1 MVWEKARAGGRERSG
16 VTSQRLAVLLFF
28 LGAGFSAIF
37 FLPKTTL
44 TQPVGIKLELPQF
57 VGKWYGV
64 DQKISERELQ
74 MLAADT
80 EFARK
85 VYTDAAGNVI
95 FVSIVLSGADLDN
108 SIHRPER
115 CLPAQGWTIAD
126 TRSLQL
132 ALEGGK
138 KLRVTRLHD
147 VRQVPL
153 RTGEMV
159 SIYNLNYYWFVGFHH
174 LTASHLERTMLDIQ
188 DRVFKGYN
196 QRWAYITVAADIT
209 KGLMPFGHTEAETD
223 TMLQDFIRQMF
234 PELSPAPNEPAVA
247 SESRRPAGLAAR

>member
-1 MVWEKARAGGRERSG
+1 MVWEKAGAGVGDRS
-16 VTSQRLAVLLFF
+16 TMTTKRLAILLLVLVGG
-28 LGAGFSAIF
+28 LGAIF
-37 FLPKTTL
+37 ILPRTTL
-44 TQPVGIKLELPQF
+44 TQPIGIKLELPQF

-85 VYTDAAGNVI
+85 VYTDAAGNTI
-95 FVSIVLSGADLDN
+95 YVSIVLSGADLDN

-126 TRSLQL
+126 SRSLQVPLDGGNKL
-132 ALEGGK
+132 A
-138 KLRVTRLHD
+138 VTRLHD
-147 VRQVPL
+147 VRQMPL

-174 LTASHLERTMLDIQ
+174 LTASHMERTMIDIR

-209 KGLMPFGHTEAETD
+209 KGFVPFGHTEAETD
-223 TMLQDFIRQMF
+223 TILQDFIRQMF
-234 PELSPAPNEPAVA
+234 PELVPAPNEPATA
-247 SESRRPAGLAAR
+247 SESQTPVEFASR

>member
-1 MVWEKARAGGRERSG
+1 MVWEKTGAGGRERSA
-16 VTSQRLAVLLFF
+16 VSSKRLAVLLLF

-37 FLPKTTL
+37 LLPKTTV

-74 MLAADT
+74 MLAGDT

-126 TRSLQL
+126 TRSLEVPL
-132 ALEGGK
+132 DGGK
-138 KLRVTRLHD
+138 KLQVTRLHD
-147 VRQVPL
+147 VRP
-153 RTGEMV
+153 
-159 SIYNLNYYWFVGFHH
+159 
-174 LTASHLERTMLDIQ
+174 
-188 DRVFKGYN
+188 
-196 QRWAYITVAADIT
+196 
-209 KGLMPFGHTEAETD
+209 
-223 TMLQDFIRQMF
+223 
-234 PELSPAPNEPAVA
+234 
-247 SESRRPAGLAAR
+247 

>member
-1 MVWEKARAGGRERSG
+1 MTPK
-16 VTSQRLAVLLFF
+16 RLIVLLLF

-37 FLPKTTL
+37 FLPTTAK
-44 TQPVGIKLELPQF
+44 TQPVGIRLELPQF

-64 DQKISERELQ
+64 DQKIGASELA
-74 MLAADT
+74 MLASDT

-85 VYTDAAGNVI
+85 LYTDAAGNAI
-95 FVSIVLSGADLDN
+95 FVSIVLSGSDLDN

-126 TRSLQL
+126 SRQLQIPL
-132 ALEGGK
+132 ASGQ
-138 KLRVTRLHD
+138 KLSVTRLHD

-153 RTGEMV
+153 SNGEV
-159 SIYNLNYYWFVGFHH
+159 VTIYNLNYYWFVGYHH
-174 LTASHLERTMLDIQ
+174 LTASHLERTMMDIQ

-209 KGLMPFGHTEAETD
+209 QGLVRFGHSEAETD
-223 TMLQDFIRQMF
+223 AMIQDFIRQVF
-234 PELSPAPNEPAVA
+234 PEISKSPNEPAIA
-247 SESRRPAGLAAR
+247 SRSEKPAGLGSL

>member
-1 MVWEKARAGGRERSG
+1 M
-16 VTSQRLAVLLFF
+16 TSKRIAVLL
-28 LGAGFSAIF
+28 LVLVGGFSAIF
-37 FLPKTTL
+37 VLPRTTL

-64 DQKISERELQ
+64 DQKISDRELQ

-95 FVSIVLSGADLDN
+95 YVSIVLSGADLDN

-126 TRSLQL
+126 TMSLQVPL
-132 ALEGGK
+132 DDGK
-138 KLRVTRLHD
+138 KLAVTRLHD

-153 RTGEMV
+153 RTGEM
-159 SIYNLNYYWFVGFHH
+159 
-174 LTASHLERTMLDIQ
+174 A
-188 DRVFKGYN
+188 
-196 QRWAYITVAADIT
+196 
-209 KGLMPFGHTEAETD
+209 
-223 TMLQDFIRQMF
+223 
-234 PELSPAPNEPAVA
+234 LSTT
-247 SESRRPAGLAAR
+247 

>member
-1 MVWEKARAGGRERSG
+1 MTTK
-16 VTSQRLAVLLFF
+16 RLAILLLVLV
-28 LGAGFSAIF
+28 GGFGAIF
-37 FLPKTTL
+37 ILPRTTL
-44 TQPVGIKLELPQF
+44 TQPIGIKLELPQF

-85 VYTDAAGNVI
+85 VYTDAAGNTI
-95 FVSIVLSGADLDN
+95 YVSIVLSGADLDN

-126 TRSLQL
+126 SRSLQVPLDGGNKL
-132 ALEGGK
+132 A
-138 KLRVTRLHD
+138 VTRLHD
-147 VRQVPL
+147 VRQMPL

-174 LTASHLERTMLDIQ
+174 LTASHMERTMIDIR

-209 KGLMPFGHTEAETD
+209 KGFVPFGHTEAETD
-223 TMLQDFIRQMF
+223 TILQNFIRQMF
-234 PELSPAPNEPAVA
+234 PELVPVPNEPATA
-247 SESRRPAGLAAR
+247 SESQTPVESASQ

>member
-1 MVWEKARAGGRERSG
+1 MVWEKASADRKGRAA
-16 VTSQRLAVLLFF
+16 VTSKRLVVLWLI
-28 LGAGFSAIF
+28 LGAGLSAIF
-37 FLPKTTL
+37 LLPKVAM
-44 TQPVGIKLELPQF
+44 TQPVGIRLELPQF

-64 DQKISERELQ
+64 DQKISDRELA

-85 VYTDAAGNVI
+85 VYTDGAGNAI
-95 FVSIVLSGADLDN
+95 YVSIVLSGADLDN

-126 TRSLQL
+126 TRTQKV
-132 ALEGGK
+132 ALESGK
-138 KLRVTRLHD
+138 KLAVTRLHD

-153 RTGEMV
+153 PAGGMV
-159 SIYNLNYYWFVGFHH
+159 SVYNLNYYWFIGFHH

-196 QRWAYITVAADIT
+196 QRWAYITIAADIT
-209 KGLMPFGHTEAETD
+209 KGLMPFGKSEAETD
-223 TMLQDFIRQMF
+223 AMLQDFIRRIF
-234 PELSPAPNEPAVA
+234 PEISKTPNDRTAA
-247 SESRRPAGLAAR
+247 SESRMPAGLVAR

>member
-1 MVWEKARAGGRERSG
+1 MTTK
-16 VTSQRLAVLLFF
+16 RLVILLLF
-28 LGAGFSAIF
+28 LGAGFGAIF
-37 FLPKTTL
+37 FLPTTTM

-64 DQKISERELQ
+64 DQKISDRELQ
-74 MLAADT
+74 MLASDT

-85 VYTDAAGNVI
+85 LYTDAAGNVI
-95 FVSIVLSGADLDN
+95 YVSIVLSGADLDN

-132 ALEGGK
+132 PLESGK
-138 KLRVTRLHD
+138 KLGVTRLHD

-153 RTGEMV
+153 RNGEMLSV
-159 SIYNLNYYWFVGFHH
+159 YNLNYYWFVGFHH
-174 LTASHLERTMLDIQ
+174 LTASHLERTMLDIR

-196 QRWAYITVAADIT
+196 QRWAYITIAADIT
-209 KGLMPFGHTEAETD
+209 KGLVPFGHDEAETD
-223 TMLQDFIRQMF
+223 SMLQDFIRQIF
-234 PELSPAPNEPAVA
+234 PEISQTPNEPATA
-247 SESRRPAGLAAR
+247 SESRRPAGFAPR